1 MKALKQ
7 NEQIKWADIE
17 KTELLKAIGYKTWN
31 VYAKAPFGG
40 PGQVIEYLGRYT
52 HKIAIT
58 RHRIVEVTEKQIKFN
73 YKDYADGNKVKS
85 LWLNH
90 EEFLRR
96 FELHILPK
104 QFAKIR
110 HAGFKKQR

>member
-1 MKALKQ
+1 MYKAIMMKALKH
-7 NEQIKWADIE
+7 NKDIKWADIE

-58 RHRIVEVTEKQIKFN
+58 KHRIEEMSEKQIKFR

-85 LWLNH
+85 MWLYH
-90 EEFLRR
+90 EEFLTQVAA
-96 FELHILPK
+96 FY
-104 QFAKIR
+104 
-110 HAGFKKQR
+110 